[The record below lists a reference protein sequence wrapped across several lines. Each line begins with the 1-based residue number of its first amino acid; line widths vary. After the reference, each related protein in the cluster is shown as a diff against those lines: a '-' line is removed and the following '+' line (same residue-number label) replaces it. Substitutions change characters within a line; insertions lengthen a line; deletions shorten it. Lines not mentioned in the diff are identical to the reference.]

1 MIGTEL
7 KSEPESMSSQ
17 ARWNY
22 PTEIRIGAGCVFE
35 IGDACRRHGIE
46 RPLVV
51 TDPGFAQLPAM
62 ATVLAGIGA
71 PAAVFHDVQPNPT
84 GANIDAGVEVFR
96 SGGHDGVIAVGGGS
110 ALDAGKCIALVAG
123 QTRPIWDF
131 EDVGDNWTRVDVDR
145 VAPVIAVPTTAGT
158 GSEVGR
164 AGLVIK
170 EDEARKVIIFH
181 PKMLPVAVL
190 ADPELTI
197 GLPRVLTVG
206 TGMDALSHSL
216 EAICAPSFH
225 PMGMGIGMEGCRL
238 VFEHLPL
245 VVADPGN
252 LDSRTQMMA
261 AAAMGAVA
269 FQRGLGAMHALSHP
283 IGAVFNT
290 PHGMTNAV
298 VMPYVLQAN
307 AASIKSVMEA
317 LGAYC
322 GISGGTAGIIERVIK
337 LRADFGVPNTLQGL
351 GVDPGAVDR
360 IAAAAIVDPS
370 AAGNPE
376 PLTIDKAA
384 RIFVAACNGRIEDL
398 RDT

>member
-1 MIGTEL
+1 
-7 KSEPESMSSQ
+7 MSSQ

-22 PTEIRIGAGCVFE
+22 PTEIRIGAGCVAE

-62 ATVLAGIGA
+62 ATVLAGIGMPA
-71 PAAVFHDVQPNPT
+71 PVFHDVQPNPT
-84 GANIDAGVEVFR
+84 GANIDAGVAVFR

-110 ALDAGKCIALVAG
+110 ALDAGKCIALAAG

-131 EDVGDNWTRVDVDR
+131 EDVGDNWTRVDVQR

-164 AGLVIK
+164 AGLVVK
-170 EDEARKVIIFH
+170 QDEARKVIIFH

-190 ADPELTI
+190 ADPELTV

-225 PMGMGIGMEGCRL
+225 PMALGIGMEGCRL
-238 VFEHLPL
+238 VFEHLPR
-245 VVADPGN
+245 VVADPGD
-252 LDSRTQMMA
+252 LESRTQMMS

-283 IGAVFNT
+283 IGAVFDT

-298 VMPYVLQAN
+298 VMPYVLQSN

-322 GISGGTAGIIERVIK
+322 GIPGGTAAIVERVLQ
-337 LRADFGVPNTLQGL
+337 LRAEFGVPDTLQGL
-351 GVDPGAVDR
+351 GVDPAAVDR
-360 IAAAAIVDPS
+360 IAAAAILDPS

-376 PLTIDKAA
+376 PLTIEKAGA
-384 RIFVAACNGRIEDL
+384 IFTAACTGRIEDL

>member
-1 MIGTEL
+1 
-7 KSEPESMSSQ
+7 MSSQ
-17 ARWNY
+17 ARWTY
-22 PTEIRIGAGCVFE
+22 PTEIRIGAGCVAE
-35 IGDACRRHGIE
+35 LGDACRRHGIE

-51 TDPGFAQLPAM
+51 TDPGFSQLPVM
-62 ATVLAGIGA
+62 ATVLAGIGVTA
-71 PAAVFHDVQPNPT
+71 PVFHDVQPNPT

-110 ALDAGKCIALVAG
+110 ALDAGKCIALMAG
-123 QTRPIWDF
+123 QSRPMWDF
-131 EDVGDNWTRVDVDR
+131 EDVGDNWTRVDVQGI
-145 VAPVIAVPTTAGT
+145 APVIAVPTTAGT

-170 EDEARKVIIFH
+170 EDESRKVIIFH

-190 ADPELTI
+190 ADPELTV

-225 PMGMGIGMEGCRL
+225 PMGLGIGMEGCRL
-238 VFEHLPL
+238 VLEHLPR
-245 VVADPGN
+245 VVADPGD
-252 LDSRTQMMA
+252 LESRTEMMA

-283 IGAVFNT
+283 IGAVFDT

-298 VMPYVLQAN
+298 VMPYVLQSN
-307 AASIKSVMEA
+307 AASIKAAMES

-322 GISGGTAGIIERVIK
+322 AIAGGTAGVIERVMR
-337 LRADFGVPNTLQGL
+337 LRDEFGVPNTLLGL
-351 GVDPGAVDR
+351 GVDPAAVDR

-376 PLTIDKAA
+376 PLTIEKAA
-384 RIFVAACNGRIEDL
+384 RIFSAACTGRIEDL

>member
-1 MIGTEL
+1 
-7 KSEPESMSSQ
+7 MSAQ

-22 PTEIRIGAGCVFE
+22 PTEIRIGAGCVAE

-62 ATVLAGIGA
+62 ATVLAGIGTA
-71 PAAVFHDVQPNPT
+71 AAVFHDVQQNPT
-84 GANIDAGVEVFR
+84 GANIDAGAEVFR

-110 ALDAGKCIALVAG
+110 ALDVGKCIALMIG
-123 QTRPIWDF
+123 QTRPMWDF
-131 EDVGDNWTRVDVDR
+131 EDVGDNWTGADLDGI
-145 VAPVIAVPTTAGT
+145 APVIAVPTTAGT

-164 AGLVIK
+164 AGLVVK
-170 EDEARKVIIFH
+170 QDEARKVIIFH

-190 ADPELTI
+190 ADPELTV
-197 GLPRVLTVG
+197 GLPRLLTVG

-216 EAICAPSFH
+216 EAICSPGFH

-238 VFEHLPL
+238 VFEHLPG
-245 VVADPGN
+245 VVVDPGN
-252 LDSRTQMMA
+252 LESRTQMMA
-261 AAAMGAVA
+261 AAMMGAVA

-283 IGAVFNT
+283 IGAMFDT

-298 VMPYVLQAN
+298 VMPYVLQST
-307 AASIKSVMEA
+307 AASIKAAMES

-322 GISGGTAGIIERVIK
+322 GITGGTGGIIERIVQ
-337 LRADFGVPNTLQGL
+337 LRAEFGVPNTLVEL
-351 GVDPGAVDR
+351 GVDPSAVDR
-360 IAAAAIVDPS
+360 IAASAIVDPS

-384 RIFVAACNGRIEDL
+384 RMFTAACNGRIEDL

>member
-1 MIGTEL
+1 
-7 KSEPESMSSQ
+7 MSAQ
-17 ARWNY
+17 ARWTY
-22 PTEIRIGAGCVFE
+22 PTEIRIGAGCVAE
-35 IGDACRRHGIE
+35 LGDACRRHGIE

-51 TDPGFAQLPAM
+51 TDPGFSQLPVM
-62 ATVLAGIGA
+62 ATVLAGIGVTA
-71 PAAVFHDVQPNPT
+71 PVFHDVQPNPT

-110 ALDAGKCIALVAG
+110 ALDAGKCIALMAG
-123 QTRPIWDF
+123 QSRPMWDF
-131 EDVGDNWTRVDVDR
+131 EDVGDNWTRVDVQGI
-145 VAPVIAVPTTAGT
+145 APVIAVPTTAGT

-170 EDEARKVIIFH
+170 EDESRKVIIFH

-190 ADPELTI
+190 ADPELTV

-225 PMGMGIGMEGCRL
+225 PMGLGIGMEGCRL
-238 VFEHLPL
+238 VLEHLPR
-245 VVADPGN
+245 VVADPGD
-252 LDSRTQMMA
+252 LESRTEMMA

-283 IGAVFNT
+283 IGAVFDT

-298 VMPYVLQAN
+298 VMPYVLQSN
-307 AASIKSVMEA
+307 AASIKAAMES

-322 GISGGTAGIIERVIK
+322 AIAGGTAGVIERVMR
-337 LRADFGVPNTLQGL
+337 LRDEFGVPNTLLGL
-351 GVDPGAVDR
+351 GVDPAAVDR

-376 PLTIDKAA
+376 PLTIEKAA
-384 RIFVAACNGRIEDL
+384 RIFSAACTGRIEDL